1 MKQRTSNLQN
11 GQKTI
16 KNAIVTFYLSVIT
29 LKTNGLNSSKDMAE
43 WIKKSNMLPT
53 SALKRYI
60 Y

>member
-43 WIKKSNMLPT
+43 WIKKNNMLPT